1 MNKFEATVVVCVFPS
16 GNIIPAHLT
25 VGGGKFEEKN
35 QDLVEIFYSARILQY
50 YHYLEIEK
58 MVQNDMIKMQLSK

>member
-1 MNKFEATVVVCVFPS
+1 VRVPEWKYHTCS
-16 GNIIPAHLT
+16 SYC
-25 VGGGKFEEKN
+25 GGGKFEEKN